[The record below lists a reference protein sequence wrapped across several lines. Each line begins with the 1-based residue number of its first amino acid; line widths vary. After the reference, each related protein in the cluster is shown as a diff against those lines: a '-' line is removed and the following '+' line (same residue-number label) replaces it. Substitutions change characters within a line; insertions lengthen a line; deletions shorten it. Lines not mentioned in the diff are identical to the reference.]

1 MNHFFQPGSSL
12 YPFRWFIV
20 IVAILTMSMTYVDYT
35 GYRFLSF
42 TNNQPS
48 GYYGSPMYHK

>member
-1 MNHFFQPGSSL
+1 MNNFFSPGSNW

-20 IVAILTMSMTYVDYT
+20 IVASLTLGLSFVDYS

-42 TNNQPS
+42 TGNQQR